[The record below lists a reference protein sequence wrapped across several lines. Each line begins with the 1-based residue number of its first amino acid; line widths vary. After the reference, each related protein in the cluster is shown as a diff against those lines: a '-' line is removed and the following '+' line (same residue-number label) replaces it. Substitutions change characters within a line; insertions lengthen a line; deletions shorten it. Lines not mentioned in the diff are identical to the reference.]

1 MCRINGTKINL
12 ARLQNERAMY
22 NKHCFGSTSRMINTT
37 KILILHK
44 NNENTS
50 QNNQNPSF
58 FTTLAINQRL
68 TTLGRAFIQE
78 SLLNCGKND
87 KFLVS

>member
-1 MCRINGTKINL
+1 MCKINGTKINL
-12 ARLQNERAMY
+12 ARLQDERSMY
-22 NKHCFGSTSRMINTT
+22 NKHCFGSASRMINTS
-37 KILILHK
+37 KILILH

-78 SLLNCGKND
+78 SLLNCGKNG
-87 KFLVS
+87 KLLVS